1 MNEDIVWVASKLVNV
16 GPWQA
21 IQFQEVN
28 IAQLEQTLM
37 EAQVAL
43 DEEAEEH
50 KDECS
55 WWQDWH
61 SCNCGAFDSTS
72 SSSP

>member
-1 MNEDIVWVASKLVNV
+1 MEQETTWVGWQRVFV

-28 IAQLEQTLM
+28 VQELEQALLS
-37 EAQVAL
+37 AQVAL
-43 DEEAEEH
+43 EEEAEEH
-50 KDECS
+50 TDECS

-61 SCNCGAFDSTS
+61 QCNCGAFDSTS
-72 SSSP
+72 SSNP